1 MRGSTPDILFAQLI
15 LFGIEGKNLNWK
27 RSFCQGP
34 KCMKSVTSFACFK
47 SALAEPLLS
56 DIRVIREVPPKL
68 RLHGPS
74 FSETG
79 DKMRSQDENS
89 RQKKKG

>member
-1 MRGSTPDILFAQLI
+1 
-15 LFGIEGKNLNWK
+15 
-27 RSFCQGP
+27 
-34 KCMKSVTSFACFK
+34 MKSVTSFACFK

-56 DIRVIREVPPKL
+56 DIELYVKYPKL

-89 RQKKKG
+89 RQKKKA

>member
-1 MRGSTPDILFAQLI
+1 
-15 LFGIEGKNLNWK
+15 
-27 RSFCQGP
+27 
-34 KCMKSVTSFACFK
+34 MKSVTSFACFK

-89 RQKKKG
+89 RQKKGVTKLVFSPKSVLIF